1 MLFYCWL
8 NRELTHN
15 KNMLELNSIAILTLC
30 TYKIDSSEF
39 KFSFK
44 FLVCFPL
51 SCNFNIINKT
61 HSQIK
66 LTSLLSFW
74 YVLEKLIF
82 CKSTNG

>member
-15 KNMLELNSIAILTLC
+15 KDVLELNSIAILTLC

-61 HSQIK
+61 QNK
-66 LTSLLSFW
+66 NTNKVNFSFEFL
-74 YVLEKLIF
+74 VCFGKIEIL
-82 CKSTNG
+82 